1 MGTWENNQLTRQHG
15 ICSCAVLPFA
25 GGQPPCK
32 AQKHSSFENK
42 GRRKGR
48 ATETSS
54 KTAGRASKVGSKS
67 TGEASGSTRR
77 KACQGGI
84 KGTGKAGGLGMFQP
98 NHSIHSYHMGVS
110 DARG

>member
-1 MGTWENNQLTRQHG
+1 MGIEHGQLTRQHG

-67 TGEASGSTRR
+67 AGRASKVGSKLAKEASKEQAKQEDWECSSQTTAST
-77 KACQGGI
+77 AI
-84 KGTGKAGGLGMFQP
+84 TWASLT
-98 NHSIHSYHMGVS
+98 
-110 DARG
+110 